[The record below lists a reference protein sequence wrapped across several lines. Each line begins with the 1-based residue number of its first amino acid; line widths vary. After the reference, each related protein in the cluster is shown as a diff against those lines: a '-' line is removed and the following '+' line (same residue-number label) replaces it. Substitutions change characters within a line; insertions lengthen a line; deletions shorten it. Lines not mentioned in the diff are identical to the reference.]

1 MNKIYRFLILT
12 ISIIS
17 ITVANPKKG
26 NWKQFD
32 YTSGISSNY
41 IFDVEKDSQ
50 SRVWVSTQNGIT
62 LIDGNKI
69 KKYGESNL
77 AIIHEEDL

>member
-17 ITVANPKKG
+17 ITAANPKKG

-62 LIDGNKI
+62 LINGNKI
-69 KKYGESNL
+69 KKIWTFAWSSTYK
-77 AIIHEEDL
+77 HY

>member
-1 MNKIYRFLILT
+1 MNKIYRFFVLT

-62 LIDGNKI
+62 LIVEI
-69 KKYGESNL
+69 KSKNTDFRMAFRLQTLSK
-77 AIIHEEDL
+77 